1 MKNNFK
7 IKFYKSKYGWWNF
20 TIKNNKQILNKIRD
34 SYRYSPLNE
43 YVEVIKKLID
53 KHKEEIVFEI
63 DQEGF
68 SAILTFLI
76 IDNGKNVSFTT
87 YTDISEK
94 NRIKYNL
101 PLKTTTIFN
110 RKQLIKEMKKKFKK
124 SYLKNKKELTSKYWD
139 NWYFDFKEFK
149 KLG

>member
-20 TIKNNKQILNKIRD
+20 TIKNNKQILNKIRA
-34 SYRYSPLNE
+34 SYRYSPLSE

-124 SYLKNKKELTSKYWD
+124 SYLKNKKELTSKIWN

>member
-20 TIKNNKQILNKIRD
+20 TIKNNKQILNKIRA

-124 SYLKNKKELTSKYWD
+124 SYLKNKKELTSKKWD

>member
-20 TIKNNKQILNKIRD
+20 TIKNNKQILNKISA
-34 SYRYSPLNE
+34 SYRYSPLSE

-124 SYLKNKKELTSKYWD
+124 SYLKNKKELTSKMWN

>member
-20 TIKNNKQILNKIRD
+20 TIKNNKQILNEIRA
-34 SYRYSPLNE
+34 SYRYSPLSE

-124 SYLKNKKELTSKYWD
+124 SYLKNKKELTSKKWD